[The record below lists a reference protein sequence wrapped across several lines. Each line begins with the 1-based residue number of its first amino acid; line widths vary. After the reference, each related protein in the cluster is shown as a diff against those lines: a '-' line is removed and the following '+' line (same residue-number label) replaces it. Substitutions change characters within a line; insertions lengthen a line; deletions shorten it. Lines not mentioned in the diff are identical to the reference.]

1 LTDALVVTC
10 PYSLIIGRQVD
21 AINNEKVKV
30 EWSENNG
37 EDVVYLVT
45 TRRLNLNRK
54 ESYSIKIK

>member
-10 PYSLIIGRQVD
+10 PYSLIIGADRVD

-37 EDVVYLVT
+37 EDVLVT
-45 TRRLNLNRK
+45 TERT
-54 ESYSIKIK
+54 

>member
-37 EDVVYLVT
+37 EDVYLVT
-45 TRRLNLNRK
+45 TERT
-54 ESYSIKIK
+54 

>member
-10 PYSLIIGRQVD
+10 PYSLIIGARQVD

-30 EWSENNG
+30 EWSEN

-45 TRRLNLNRK
+45 TERT
-54 ESYSIKIK
+54 